1 MPSDGKRD
9 HKRDRDATAAR
20 VIGAAATI
28 LGRDGATALGVN
40 ALAKVAGCD
49 KQLIYRYFDGLDG
62 VMAAL
67 GAAVATRLADHL
79 AATRRRRR
87 KALILPRCTPFW
99 SALLKRPPFPPQ
111 PAARLPACRFRPN
124 PNGFVLRTT

>member
-87 KALILPRCTPFW
+87 KALILPRCMPFS
-99 SALLKRPPFPPQ
+99 SAQLKLPPFPPQ
-111 PAARLPACRFRPN
+111 PAARLPACRFRPK
-124 PNGFVLRTT
+124 PTGPVSRTV